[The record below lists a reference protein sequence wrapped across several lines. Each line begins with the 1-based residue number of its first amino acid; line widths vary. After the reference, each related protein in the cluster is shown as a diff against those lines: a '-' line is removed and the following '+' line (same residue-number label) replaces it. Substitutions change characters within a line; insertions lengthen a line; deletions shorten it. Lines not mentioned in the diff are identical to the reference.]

1 MTSYILSF
9 TPNKK
14 NYEQIFKLQGR
25 QQQQQQQQHNG
36 QHQEEDGETGQRDCR
51 GRGQDRQVGVKLARE
66 TTEAEARID
75 R

>member
-14 NYEQIFKLQGR
+14 NYGQIFKLQGR
-25 QQQQQQQQHNG
+25 QQQQQQQHNG

-51 GRGQDRQVGVKLARE
+51 GRGQDRQVGVKLASE
-66 TTEAEARID
+66 TSKVEARID